1 LVEENF
7 KIGIDLD
14 ISQDSLEDITRKI
27 RKSIDEAFKGIK
39 VPSPVAGGAATVRS
53 MRETS
58 KVSASD
64 HAYKLAKTLTAKDTE
79 KAFAA
84 LNDILNR
91 DEKVKKKEI
100 DASKKVEKSE
110 DKLAKANEDLAAA
123 REEEARRTRQVARE
137 GGSFILPASKTAKPA
152 ATSVAGGQQ
161 GPTNIRIGANIDV
174 RRAAGSQRTAGGGAA
189 GGGNPKASILGDA
202 PREKTGKQA
211 YQSPA
216 EKQSEKGSRYEA
228 GAAAVAKEVSASI
241 QDLRSAIVKA
251 AGGKVDEKFFE
262 RIGLAGSVK
271 AGAGASPVV
280 ERIGKGAE
288 HIGRTIQIVDGKLSQ
303 FSNVITDRIRELTS
317 PAGAERFGRMSRTA
331 ARDKGAFEAQSR
343 QMIGEV
349 FGGLASVEKGK
360 PLAAFQKG
368 GEAQLTV
375 KVSGAL
381 QERLSALEDEA
392 SVIGD
397 LNKVLWQASQGVG
410 ELAGEFQK
418 LKAAGIDVMTTFG
431 LSESIAASAQVE
443 RGERPGPG
451 KPKIVESVTL
461 PVQTR
466 NLADMGIG
474 GIGAMR
480 AARSFQPTQLMELL
494 GGGVPSVMGKGEREA
509 YKTGL
514 IKPGA
519 YKEAKT
525 ALVDPGVI
533 PELLEDQI
541 LFDPNLLKMPMKQ
554 VRSMLVHELAQGI
567 TEGARL
573 AEGQTLGTQ
582 IGGEAILFDKKG
594 MGAQVKSIEKAVVD
608 GMEAYR
614 IEVEEINETI
624 TGMKLTERSGIKG
637 IAKAVPNLAQK
648 YGLPEGTAAAIST
661 SAVARRGS
669 LRLPIEM
676 MSNTIADASG
686 VAAQEIADKIVAAMS
701 EGGQEFAAA
710 IKQVAEAYGLK
721 GFTGAEVVTKGPIA
735 ESQGGQASIMT
746 GKVALGR
753 LPKAGMTGAMD
764 ISERFFNASD
774 VQGLKMSAQSASMAS
789 SMQEN
794 ISRLTKEF
802 GELRAV
808 LSSLVGDSDQ
818 AAAAVKDLSVILPE
832 SLKRLPQAA
841 VAESDLKGTL
851 LDPDLHQ
858 ALALQLP
865 TRTGE
870 KLMRIPSVGTRPG
883 ERESFKTEIGTIG
896 AGAMTRQL
904 DRIME
909 QATKVRT
916 LRGQV
921 PITEN
926 ADAMEEAS
934 NLASKAIRDQVGA
947 IVELGI
953 ESKEGAAAVEQFIQK
968 MEPLIQMLGK
978 GPSGIKFIG
987 QGGEQKEIKRS
998 AANYVKFFDEAMTK
1012 PRDIKGQM
1020 FAAQDVLAQRAGGG
1034 TKVAG
1039 LGGVF
1044 NNLDVLNKVMDM
1056 FQVQLN
1062 GTGEA
1067 AEKAMARLEK
1077 LEEGLIS
1084 MVAEAALSA
1093 EKVPAYKRS
1102 AASGREAG
1110 ASLAPVGLAVEF
1122 PTDVSKELA
1131 AVGERLQQMKAAG
1144 ANVDEALSAFGRMS
1158 ALQASQKG
1166 IPRDAVLINE
1176 EDWKNLVNAVSKKYK
1191 IPEPEAIE
1199 RLQRPGLVQRYPI
1212 TGPRSFLPGKLSR
1225 VGEDVLPR
1233 GNLGVAGP
1241 AAISSPE
1248 DLKAMLQPLMELKSA
1263 KLGRLEQLGGAGE
1276 EAQQLATDITE
1287 LSRVTSN
1294 LIPVFRMTGLN
1305 LDFDGDKIF
1314 FHGDVAKRAASNLET
1329 FSASTK
1335 KVINL
1340 QEIFIGVLGKAISKG
1355 GMGGVEDYSKFF
1367 GQVVKGR
1374 PEGLRKAVLRPEDEE
1389 MAGFEAQ
1396 AHIAGKKSVAILADA
1411 FNSTSLAIT
1420 TGSDKLGDSME
1431 TAIGSIMLGINESL
1445 AQKHG
1450 TGGLAGPSEFLKMF
1464 SGGQIG
1470 KIQEGLKG
1478 KEGFMSQLGE
1488 RNRQMK
1494 PQIREQMLVAGA
1506 GPGGMDRL
1514 KDFFDAEGI
1523 GEKMAAE
1530 LKSGNLTSIVDKAVE
1545 ELDLGNVLKRMF
1557 ELMKQNMIRALT
1569 QGGKTLEQ
1577 ATGEVYDLLKPKGK
1591 TGFIK
1596 GLDPTEII
1604 KQLVPGYAMTRQRI
1618 VKKEIEPL
1626 SPTEK
1631 AKKAL
1636 SLIPQRVADEAGSNL
1651 QLEEP
1656 DVKGPAQAL
1665 AQILKS
1671 WLDGIREKVTFITK
1685 EKMQELTGFRAGGA
1699 YLFKKSA
1706 PKEGIIVARQDKLQQ
1721 FEESLALLGQI
1732 ASGLVDPTKMSV
1744 DALRELRNNLK
1755 QLVETLGH
1763 ENVHKYSK
1771 DWQSAVA
1778 NIVRSLKSAQG
1789 VLALGGEH
1797 GAEVRGFIGRTGN
1810 VAIKYQRARMAEE
1823 SLKRGATE
1831 TTIPTAKG
1839 EGDEVIQNLTA
1850 DKVKEL
1856 MDAAMRSIAEELLA
1870 YQFNP
1875 EQFSALMGGAKGA
1888 AGVPVAVSDFLKNQL
1903 NMLAKA
1909 RPEVLEAAMQAAKAI
1924 NSGYLQGLIETAENA
1939 GPADARQAAESR
1951 ASSLLNFAGRGRFLQ
1966 GQDVLGTQERGIM
1979 ESRQIH
1985 KLSAAER
1992 LPSGQ
1997 LGFGQMRKLGGAARP
2012 ELAGVA
2018 QEVKAIQDAII
2029 AGVAPEELND
2039 MLRKVRGLA
2048 GKTSA
2053 IVSRLT
2059 KSGALSGVS
2068 PINEMVSVVQDF
2080 FMTVAQKMT
2089 TEAREL
2095 QRQIAEMESKG
2106 QIDTPE
2112 FGALLE
2118 KFDRKVVDINTWL
2131 EKAST
2136 ERMGKHGQLAVG
2148 GVTSLKGEM
2157 LPGFKGLGLDVANVK
2172 NFEGVIGGMAGE
2184 GKEGARFA
2192 SLFKDELI
2200 KAAEAARK
2208 GASATEIWSR
2218 IFAIMKQ
2225 HPAEMKDDATKLAAI
2240 FTALGRIV
2248 GTQDQQF
2255 ASAATNLA
2263 EAGKNAKKMRDALE
2277 GISPKDYQQ
2286 VAAAMAG
2293 ATKTQKR
2300 AFARGMGTD
2309 QAGSVM
2315 EQQRSA
2321 MEAMEGRR
2329 KMLEKLVKTPDY
2341 KAMGAPR
2348 HFEKQQFD
2356 IVDPQTGQVIQK
2368 LSAEFKRM
2376 GNTIKAS
2383 MSQGGAATAAFGNQL
2398 QNSLRR
2404 VVQWG
2409 FASGII
2415 YGTVRAFHNLVSV
2428 LTTVDSKM
2436 AELKKVMNTSITDF
2450 TAMQDAAVGMAKGF
2464 GISIEDVL
2472 DGMVVYAQ
2480 QGLTMNETMERTR
2493 ATLMA
2498 VNVTTLTSTEATDA
2512 LTSVMKSFGDEVSS
2526 SMMAVD
2532 SWAAVAATTA
2542 VSAKDLAVAIQRS
2555 GSAAKASGVGFH
2567 DLLGL
2572 TASIGSVTRQSGA
2585 EVATGIKFMLRS
2597 MGRPA
2602 AQKSLLG
2609 VGVKSQD
2616 VTGNLKPSMD
2626 ILGDLAGRWDKLS
2639 SSQKM
2644 NTAQAIAGI
2653 RHYNQFMVLMEHWTD
2668 ALDASAT
2675 SQTAQG
2681 FATRKNEIALG
2692 TFSKQM
2698 QTLRETVKSLAIDLG
2713 KTMLPAMSMVVGAVQ
2728 LMVSALDMLPDSLKA
2743 VGVAGVAGMLA
2754 FHKAADVVLDTLT
2767 AIGGTDTTDKIK
2779 KKGIIGSALGAG
2791 ASVVGSWR
2799 TASALS
2805 TAPSLKGAAGSIGGI
2820 KPVDAKN
2827 LKDAMEA
2834 ARFDKETG
2842 NVGMLAK
2849 AFFLLQRGTVA
2860 WAASLTTLKGIM
2872 ITTGIGALAVALGFL
2887 AAELMKAGKTG
2898 KDVEDEMF
2906 DMIGK
2911 AQDTANAFKSQGMQ
2925 IGKITHMWDK
2935 YASAVETAA
2944 DPAKLRAALGD
2955 GNFKSPLKALKD
2967 YEDAIYS
2974 TGKAFASLDPS
2985 MIEGISDT
2993 GEYIYTASDGMKA
3006 LTVSAADAQNATVAA
3021 MQTKVIK
3028 AYADE
3033 ITKAKG
3039 AWARFQEIISLGTKK
3054 MDLITQIGNV
3064 RDKIQELGKEMQDL
3078 ASKGI
3083 SPTSM
3088 QSEMNG
3094 YVKEELELRGQILA
3108 SADELKRVLDQ
3119 MPRFENTDLAFTAL
3133 SSSDFKNSMQSLA
3146 MSGGAGREASA
3157 GSLQMRGMARQ
3168 VGLGGLVGTETTA
3181 NADRMLQDLLERGI
3195 KTRQGA
3201 PTAAGQI
3208 GAMSP
3213 EAARLMLGAATGK
3226 TLKEGEKPKE
3236 VERARTVITGMNQ
3249 LTGELVYYF
3258 ENGLTDAIDKLDD
3271 SEVTME
3277 LRKAMETMFTMDR
3290 SSLEA
3295 AAERGRKLLTL
3306 QATGAMAGIRVPEGG
3321 MPDIGPGTFRE
3332 TSVEQRVM
3340 GTLPDELERL
3350 ATIQSELTEIS
3361 KKYNESL
3368 DEGSAVSE
3376 EFAGTLK
3383 NNINTMSQTTRD
3395 LVRAMKIEE
3404 FDLTNLAHIHTAF
3417 AKLEQTLLDAG
3428 KAARDAAIE
3437 EETRADL
3444 LKHTSGAMA
3453 GLAVAPQ
3460 LDLGKSFRELTAGER
3475 LQKEMGPGFSRTLS
3489 KIAGVESKYS
3499 AGIQKTTDI
3508 RKQIGDF
3515 DEMNANLEKA
3525 RGTLTKELENSVKAE
3540 LTGTTKDTQTLIDH
3554 MQQMNEASLSELQKQ
3569 TPILDR
3575 ILEAMKTSIKVQA
3588 ADSPEKK
3595 MEAMTKGLGEIES
3608 SRLLE
3613 LMGAGGKKVLESF
3626 IGTDVGLPLMSAEER
3641 GMSADKRKIAESSI
3655 KFSSEESRAQFED
3668 VRARLKEAM
3677 ERADRAAG
3685 VNPLGF
3691 IEGDA
3696 AANLSPAERN
3706 QMPQANRDEILS
3718 LQKEL
3723 LSNEDVA
3730 KASKNRMGL
3739 YARQEVAEKQQ
3750 NQLKEVELR
3759 KQNLLNQIAEARAR
3773 VMGQLTSA
3781 EQQAYAETEAASRI
3795 LMAKE
3800 GFRLAEATMGF
3811 ALAMENVIKDFQ
3823 KAEMLAYEKQGSDI
3837 EGAFA
3842 RVGQPGFKT
3851 TFEQQREEIEAR
3863 RGLGPRTLDEMR
3875 SDVTD
3880 MDKVDFDE
3888 KEARIKEEQDIE
3900 VSALRQQQSQAES
3913 IRSLLA
3919 DQLMGGDLPSDL
3931 EGMTRNY
3938 LDTLTQE
3945 LATSEQANAGALG
3958 EDLTFQGVPA
3968 LDDARNFL
3976 QQIQESAKETA
3987 RKAELAFQQQINQP
4001 LLDQQKITNQLL
4013 MGIKDNT
4020 AGSNMPGTALT
4031 GEGMMSGG
4039 AAVATYGG
4047 APVGQQMTSTTGM
4060 APAAP
4065 GDIMNWMSKL
4075 GDAGNRFEM
4084 RGDLGGGSKPSYDLG
4099 KRIGGTQIYQGE
4111 SDTGVGDFV
4120 KEQTLGAATGTSG
4133 PLTAMEKLKTLMEI
4147 EKKSP
4152 ATDAYVPTGMF
4163 RGGTGP
4169 LAFSDRE
4176 DTTFGDA
4183 QNQVGA
4189 SNYNQVLE
4197 ANNALKLG
4205 NRAFTSSSTVTDSE
4219 NGRTPGSQVDDVA
4232 TGKATPGSEGQTE
4245 ALTSLSD
4252 QFSTLI
4258 EAINALVSTP
4268 DQGSQEIVS
4277 AITDSSAALTEL
4289 LGGTLTVSVDNV
4301 PTVSIE
4307 GLEDALSGA
4316 FSSSGLGSVGS
4327 EVADARLRLEVLEG
4341 IIDPSGPSVEDRIT
4355 AATEAISANLDVAG
4369 TTLTTLEESLGA
4381 LTSQVEAL
4389 APLTDLDTQ
4398 VTSLEEGVTTLTA
4411 QVETNTSAIT
4421 TVQTNVDENTNL
4433 INELTAA
4440 NEEFK
4445 TSVDVVVASNAETVA
4460 LVEEFETAIEDMT
4473 TRVAAAE
4480 ATVTAAAATVT
4491 DLQDSLTALSTSI
4504 DSNKQ
4509 SSEAA
4514 DRELSDALSKLET
4527 KITQNTTDIQV
4538 VRGKS
4543 ETALSQA
4550 QQALNLARQ
4559 SGR

>member
-1 LVEENF
+1 MVEENF

-14 ISQDSLEDITRKI
+14 IAQDSLEDVTRKI
-27 RKSIDEAFKGIK
+27 RKSIDEAFKGLK
-39 VPSPVAGGAATVRS
+39 VTNPLAGGAATVRS

-58 KVSASD
+58 KVRGSD
-64 HAYKLAKTLTAKDTE
+64 YTKELMKALGSTNTQRELEKLEKTLKEEDKT
-79 KAFAA
+79 
-84 LNDILNR
+84 
-91 DEKVKKKEI
+91 KKQGI
-100 DASKKVEKSE
+100 TASKKVEKADE
-110 DKLAKANEDLAAA
+110 KLAKSTEELAAA
-123 REEEARRTRQVARE
+123 RADEASRLRKVARE
-137 GGSFILPASKTAKPA
+137 GGSFILPASKTARPG
-152 ATSVAGGQQ
+152 SVAEKQR

-174 RRAAGSQRTAGGGAA
+174 RRAAGSQRTAGGGAG

-211 YQSPA
+211 YQSPT

-303 FSNVITDRIRELTS
+303 FSNIITDRIRDLTS
-317 PAGAERFGRMSRTA
+317 PAGSERLGRMSRVA
-331 ARDKGAFEAQSR
+331 ARDKGAFEAQAR

-349 FGGLASVEKGK
+349 FGGLTPVEKGK

-375 KVSGAL
+375 KVSGAM
-381 QERLSALEDEA
+381 QERLSALQDEA
-392 SVIGD
+392 SVIGE
-397 LNKVLWQASQGVG
+397 LNKILWQASQGVG
-410 ELAGEFQK
+410 ELAGEFAK

-431 LSESIAASAQVE
+431 LSESIAAQAMVQ
-443 RGERPGPG
+443 RGERTTPG
-451 KPKIVESVTL
+451 KLGPVEEVSL

-466 NLADMGIG
+466 NLAALGLG
-474 GIGAMR
+474 GAGAMR
-480 AARSFQPTQLMELL
+480 PARSFQPHQLMELI

-514 IKPGA
+514 YKPGA

-533 PELLEDQI
+533 PELFEDQI
-541 LFDPNLLKMPMKQ
+541 LFDPNLLKMPIKQ

-573 AEGQTLGTQ
+573 AQGQTLGTQ

-594 MGAQVKSIEKAVVD
+594 IGAQVKSIQKAVID

-614 IEVEEINETI
+614 VEVEEINETI

-701 EGGQEFAAA
+701 EGGQEFASA

-735 ESQGGQASIMT
+735 ASQGGQASIMT

-753 LPKAGMTGAMD
+753 LPKAGMRGPMD
-764 ISERFFNASD
+764 ISERFFGAAD
-774 VQGLKMSAQSASMAS
+774 IQGLKMTAQSGAMAKA
-789 SMQEN
+789 MQEN
-794 ISRLTKEF
+794 ISQLTKEF

-808 LSSLVGDSDQ
+808 LSSLVGDTDQ
-818 AAAAVKDLSVILPE
+818 ATAAVKDLSVILPE
-832 SLKRLPQAA
+832 SLKRLPQSA
-841 VAESDLKGTL
+841 VSENDLKGTL
-851 LDPDLHQ
+851 LDPDLQQ

-865 TRTGE
+865 TRGGAD
-870 KLMRIPSVGTRPG
+870 KLLRVPSVGSRPG
-883 ERESFKTEIGTIG
+883 QRDLFRTEIGTVG

-904 DRIME
+904 DKIME
-909 QATKVRT
+909 QATKVRS

-934 NLASKAIRDQVGA
+934 NLASKAIRDQIGA
-947 IVELGI
+947 IVELGV
-953 ESKEGAAAVEQFIQK
+953 ESKEGAAAAEQFIQK

-978 GPSGIKFIG
+978 GPAGIKFIG

-998 AANYVKFFDEAMTK
+998 AANYVKFLDEAMSK
-1012 PRDIKGQM
+1012 PRDIKGQL
-1020 FAAQDVLAQRAGGG
+1020 FAAQDVLAQRAGGKG
-1034 TKVAG
+1034 KVAS

-1044 NNLDVLNKVMDM
+1044 NNLEVLNKVMDM
-1056 FQVQLN
+1056 FQVTLD
-1062 GTGEA
+1062 GTSEA
-1067 AEKAMARLEK
+1067 ATKAMERLEK

-1093 EKVPAYKRS
+1093 DKTAPYKRS
-1102 AASGREAG
+1102 AAQAKEAG
-1110 ASLAPVGLAVEF
+1110 ASLAPIGVAIEF

-1176 EDWKNLVNAVSKKYK
+1176 EDWKNLVASVSKKYK
-1191 IPEPEAIE
+1191 IPEAESIE
-1199 RLQRPGLVQRYPI
+1199 RLQRTGLVNRYPV

-1248 DLKAMLQPLMELKSA
+1248 DLKAMLQPLLSLKTA
-1263 KLGRLEQLGGAGE
+1263 KLGRLEEIGGAGE
-1276 EAQQLATDITE
+1276 EAQQLATEIIE
-1287 LSRVTSN
+1287 LSRVTSG
-1294 LIPVFRMTGLN
+1294 LIPVFRSTGLN
-1305 LDFDGDKIF
+1305 LDFDGDQIT
-1314 FHGDVAKRAASNLET
+1314 FHGDVAKRASSNLES
-1329 FSASTK
+1329 FSDSTK

-1340 QEIFIGVLGKAISKG
+1340 QDAFIGILGKTLSKG
-1355 GMGGVEDYSKFF
+1355 GMGGVEEYSKFF

-1374 PEGLRKAVLRPEDEE
+1374 PEGMRTATLRPADEE
-1389 MAGFEAQ
+1389 MAGFEAH
-1396 AHIAGKKSVAILADA
+1396 AHIAGKKSVAILSDA
-1411 FNSTSLAIT
+1411 FNGMLLAVT
-1420 TGSDKLGDSME
+1420 AGGDKLGDAFD
-1431 TAIGSIMLGINESL
+1431 TWIGSLMLGINKAL

-1450 TGGLAGPSEFLKMF
+1450 GGGLAGPNEFLNMF
-1464 SGGQIG
+1464 RRGELG
-1470 KIQEGLKG
+1470 KIQEGMKG
-1478 KEGFMSQLGE
+1478 KGGFLGDLGE
-1488 RNRQMK
+1488 MNREMKAQM
-1494 PQIREQMLVAGA
+1494 REQMLVAGA
-1506 GPGGMDRL
+1506 GPGGMGRL
-1514 KDFFDAEGI
+1514 KGFFDAEGI
-1523 GEKMAAE
+1523 GEKLAAQ
-1530 LKSGNLTSIVDKAVE
+1530 LKSGNLTQIVDAAVE

-1557 ELMKQNMIRALT
+1557 EMMKTNMIKAFT
-1569 QGGKTLEQ
+1569 QGGMTLEQ

-1596 GLDPTEII
+1596 GLDPRKILKEM
-1604 KQLVPGYAMTRQRI
+1604 VPGYALTRQKI
-1618 VKKEIEPL
+1618 SKEELGDL
-1626 SPTEK
+1626 SPAEK

-1636 SLIPQRVADEAGSNL
+1636 TLIPERIAEQTESL
-1651 QLEEP
+1651 LSETKEP

-1665 AQILKS
+1665 AQQLTS
-1671 WLDGIREKVTFITK
+1671 WLDGIRDKIEFVTK
-1685 EKMQELTGFRAGGA
+1685 ERMKELTGFEAAGA
-1699 YLFKKSA
+1699 YIFKKGQRA
-1706 PKEGIIVARQDKLQQ
+1706 EGGIYAQENILKG
-1721 FEESLALLGQI
+1721 FEKSLKILGEI
-1732 ASGLVDPTKMSV
+1732 AAGTADPTTMTAE
-1744 DALRELRNNLK
+1744 ALRRLQGSLK
-1755 QLVETLGH
+1755 SFVEVIGH
-1763 ENVHKYSK
+1763 ENVHKYAA
-1771 DWQSAVA
+1771 DWQTSIA
-1778 NIVRSLKSAQG
+1778 NIIRSLKSAKG
-1789 VLALGGEH
+1789 TLSMEGEH
-1797 GAEVRGFIGRTGN
+1797 GG
-1810 VAIKYQRARMAEE
+1810 AIKSFVRNTPSLFLRVKRARIAEE
-1823 SLKRGATE
+1823 ALQRGQTE
-1831 TTIPTAKG
+1831 VSVPKFG
-1839 EGDEVIQNLTA
+1839 SEGGYGVIRNLTA
-1850 DKVKEL
+1850 DKVKEM
-1856 MDAAMRSIAEELLA
+1856 MDDVNRSIAEELLA
-1870 YQFNP
+1870 YQFQP
-1875 EQFSALMGGAKGA
+1875 AQLTEKMGGQI
-1888 AGVPVAVSDFLKNQL
+1888 PEAVSEFLQRQL
-1903 NMLAKA
+1903 GMLAKA
-1909 RPEVLEAAMQAAKAI
+1909 RPEVLEAAIQAAKAI
-1924 NSGYLQGLIETAENA
+1924 NSGYLDGLISAAQNT
-1939 GPADARQAAESR
+1939 GPAQARQAAESR
-1951 ASSLLNFAGRGRFLQ
+1951 GASLLGFAGRGGFLKAQ
-1966 GQDVLGTQERGIM
+1966 EVLGAQERGIM
-1979 ESRQIH
+1979 ESRQVH
-1985 KLSAAER
+1985 KLSAAQR
-1992 LPSGQ
+1992 LESGQ
-1997 LGFGQMRKLGGAARP
+1997 LGFGAMRQIGGADRP

-2018 QEVKAIQDAII
+2018 KEIKEIQDAII
-2029 AGVAPEELND
+2029 AGVAPDELNTL
-2039 MLRKVRGLA
+2039 LRRVRGLA

-2095 QRQIAEMESKG
+2095 QRAIAEMESKG
-2106 QIDTPE
+2106 QVDTPE

-2131 EKAST
+2131 EKASV

-2157 LPGFKGLGLDVANVK
+2157 LPGFKGLGLDVANIK
-2172 NFEGVIGGMAGE
+2172 NFEGVIAGMAGE

-2240 FTALGRIV
+2240 FSALGRIV

-2255 ASAATNLA
+2255 AQAATNLG

-2315 EQQRSA
+2315 EQQKAA

-2329 KMLEKLVKTPDY
+2329 RMLEKLVRTPDY

-2376 GNTIKAS
+2376 GNTVKAS
-2383 MSQGGAATAAFGNQL
+2383 MSQAGAATAAFGNQL

-2409 FASGII
+2409 FASGIV
-2415 YGTVRAFHNLVSV
+2415 YGTIRAFHNLVSV
-2428 LTTVDSKM
+2428 ITTVDSKM
-2436 AELKKVMNTSITDF
+2436 AELKKVMNTSVTDF
-2450 TAMQDAAVGMAKGF
+2450 QAMQDAAVGMAKGF
-2464 GISIEDVL
+2464 GVSIDEVL

-2493 ATLMA
+2493 ATMMA

-2512 LTSVMKSFGDEVSS
+2512 LTSVMKAFGDEVDS

-2542 VSAKDLAVAIQRS
+2542 VSAKDLAVAVQRS

-2597 MGRPA
+2597 MSRPA

-2639 SSQKM
+2639 SAQKM

-2653 RHYNQFMVLMEHWTD
+2653 RHYNQFMALMEHWTD

-2675 SQTAQG
+2675 SQTSQG
-2681 FATRKNEIALG
+2681 FATRKNAIALQ

-2698 QTLRETVKSLAIDLG
+2698 QTLRETVKSLALDLG
-2713 KTMLPAMSMVVGAVQ
+2713 KSMLPAMNMVVSVVQ
-2728 LMVSALDMLPDSLKA
+2728 KMVGVLDLIPDPLKA
-2743 VGVAGVAGMLA
+2743 IGVAGVAGMLA
-2754 FHKAADVVLDTLT
+2754 FHKASDVVLDTLT
-2767 AIGGTDTTDKIK
+2767 AIAGTDVGNAV
-2779 KKGIIGSALGAG
+2779 KGMGLTGTAAAAAKGAG
-2791 ASVVGSWR
+2791 GMFKGMKTASVLAGAVDPKQVKTLKEAMETMRLEKSARDVGVLAEAFFTLKRGTLAWA
-2799 TASALS
+2799 T
-2805 TAPSLKGAAGSIGGI
+2805 SLKTI
-2820 KPVDAKN
+2820 KG
-2827 LKDAMEA
+2827 L
-2834 ARFDKETG
+2834 
-2842 NVGMLAK
+2842 
-2849 AFFLLQRGTVA
+2849 
-2860 WAASLTTLKGIM
+2860 M
-2872 ITTGIGALAVALGFL
+2872 ITTGIGALVVALGFL
-2887 AAELMKAGKTG
+2887 TNELMKASKTG
-2898 KDVEDEMF
+2898 KETEDEMF
-2906 DMIGK
+2906 DMIGR
-2911 AQDTANAFKSQGMQ
+2911 AQDTANAFRSQGTQ
-2925 IGKITHMWDK
+2925 ISKITHLWDR

-2944 DPAKLRAALGD
+2944 DPAKLRKALGD
-2955 GNFKSPLKALKD
+2955 GSFKSPQKALKA
-2967 YEDAIYS
+2967 YEEAVS
-2974 TGKAFASLDPS
+2974 RTGTAFATLDPS
-2985 MIEGISDT
+2985 MIEGISET
-2993 GEYIYTASDGMKA
+2993 GDYLYIASDGMKA
-3006 LTVSAADAQNATVAA
+3006 LAVSAADAQNATVSA

-3039 AWARFQEIISLGTKK
+3039 AWARFQEIISFGTQK
-3054 MDLITQIGNV
+3054 MDLISQIEGA
-3064 RDKIQELGKEMQDL
+3064 REKINELGAEMQDL

-3083 SPTSM
+3083 APM
-3088 QSEMNG
+3088 HLQGEMNNA
-3094 YVKEELELRGQILA
+3094 VQRELELRGEILA
-3108 SADELKRVLDQ
+3108 SAGELKRVLDQ
-3119 MPRFENTDLAFTAL
+3119 LPRFESSELAFAAL
-3133 SSSDFKNSMQSLA
+3133 SSPDMKKSMQALA
-3146 MSGGAGREASA
+3146 MSGAAGREATA
-3157 GSLQMRGMARQ
+3157 GSIQMRGMARQ
-3168 VGLGGLVGTETTA
+3168 VGMGGLVGMETTA
-3181 NADRMLQDLLERGI
+3181 NAQRFIEDMVEKGMKLRG
-3195 KTRQGA
+3195 GA
-3201 PTAAGQI
+3201 PTEAGQI
-3208 GAMSP
+3208 GVLNPESAKAMIEIASGAERLA
-3213 EAARLMLGAATGK
+3213 EAK
-3226 TLKEGEKPKE
+3226 KPAD
-3236 VERARTVITGMNQ
+3236 VIERARTVITGMDE
-3249 LTGELVYYF
+3249 LSGEIIYYF
-3258 ENGLTDAIDKLDD
+3258 ENGVDGAMTAVRQSQLGP
-3271 SEVTME
+3271 E
-3277 LRKAMETMFTMDR
+3277 LQAAMEDMLTLDR
-3290 SSLEA
+3290 SQLEA

-3306 QATGAMAGIRVPEGG
+3306 QSTGALAGIRIPEGG

-3332 TSVEQRVM
+3332 LTSEQRIM
-3340 GTLPDELERL
+3340 GALPDEMERL
-3350 ATIQSELTEIS
+3350 SKIQNELTEIQ
-3361 KKYNESL
+3361 KRYNEEL
-3368 DEGSAVSE
+3368 EGGADISE
-3376 EFAGTLK
+3376 ESATAIKENFNVMNQSTK
-3383 NNINTMSQTTRD
+3383 E
-3395 LVRAMKIEE
+3395 LVRSLKMEQ
-3404 FDLTNLAHIHTAF
+3404 FDLTVLAHIESAF
-3417 AKLEQTLLDAG
+3417 AKLQQTLLDAG

-3453 GLAVAPQ
+3453 GMAVAPQ
-3460 LDLGKSFRELTAGER
+3460 LDFGKSLRELSAGER
-3475 LQKEMGPGFSRTLS
+3475 LQKEMGPGFARTLS
-3489 KIAGVESKYS
+3489 KIASVETRYS
-3499 AGIQKTTDI
+3499 SGIQRTTDI
-3508 RKQIGDF
+3508 RKQMADF
-3515 DEMNANLEKA
+3515 DEMSSNLEQA
-3525 RGTLTKELENSVKAE
+3525 RGTLTKEMENSVKAE
-3540 LTGTTKDTQTLIDH
+3540 LSGITKGEQTVADMIQ
-3554 MQQMNEASLSELQKQ
+3554 MQGEASLSELQKQ

-3575 ILEAMKTSIKVQA
+3575 MLEVMKTSAEVQA
-3588 ADSPEKK
+3588 ASSPE
-3595 MEAMTKGLGEIES
+3595 E
-3608 SRLLE
+3608 
-3613 LMGAGGKKVLESF
+3613 
-3626 IGTDVGLPLMSAEER
+3626 
-3641 GMSADKRKIAESSI
+3641 KRKAFDAGMANVEADRLMEVLGAAGPKTLEGFITGQAGLRRKAKEEQGILPGDIFERVAPNI
-3655 KFSSEESRAQFED
+3655 KFNSEESRARFEEISKKLEAAYEKPAGLHD
-3668 VRARLKEAM
+3668 VVAM
-3677 ERADRAAG
+3677 AG
-3685 VNPLGF
+3685 GPTGAPGEY
-3691 IEGDA
+3691 EGMM
-3696 AANLSPAERN
+3696 ANATS
-3706 QMPQANRDEILS
+3706 EITDI
-3718 LQKEL
+3718 QKEL
-3723 LSNEDVA
+3723 LTIP
-3730 KASKNRMGL
+3730 
-3739 YARQEVAEKQQ
+3739 EVADAARGLAKSLAYRETATKQ
-3750 NQLKEVELR
+3750 ELAISESNAKR
-3759 KQNLLNQIAEARAR
+3759 QSLINQIAEARAR
-3773 VMGQLTSA
+3773 VMSQLTSA
-3781 EQQAYAETEAASRI
+3781 EKEAYADTENASRI

-3823 KAEMLAYEKQGSDI
+3823 KAELLAYEKQGSDI

-3875 SDVTD
+3875 GDVAD
-3880 MDKVDFDE
+3880 MEKVDFDE
-3888 KEARIKEEQDIE
+3888 KEARIKEQQDIE
-3900 VSALRQQQSQAES
+3900 VAALRQQQSQAEA

-3919 DQLMGGDLPSDL
+3919 DQLMGGDLAPDL

-3945 LATSEQANAGALG
+3945 LATSEQASMGG
-3958 EDLTFQGVPA
+3958 MGDDLTFQGVPA
-3968 LDDARNFL
+3968 LEDARSFL
-3976 QQIQESAKETA
+3976 QQIQETAKEQA
-3987 RKAELAFQQQINQP
+3987 RKAELQFQQQINQP
-4001 LLDQQKITNQLL
+4001 IVDQQKITNQLL

-4020 AGSNMPGTALT
+4020 AAGTSPGAALT
-4031 GEGMMSGG
+4031 GEGLMSGG
-4039 AAVATYGG
+4039 SAASYGG
-4047 APVGQQMTSTTGM
+4047 GPIGQQLAATAGM

-4065 GDIMNWMSKL
+4065 DVMNWMSSL
-4075 GDAGNRFEM
+4075 GDAGNAFE
-4084 RGDLGGGSKPSYDLG
+4084 LSGSDKAG
-4099 KRIGGTQIYQGE
+4099 V
-4111 SDTGVGDFV
+4111 TG
-4120 KEQTLGAATGTSG
+4120 
-4133 PLTAMEKLKTLMEI
+4133 LKTLMGI
-4147 EKKSP
+4147 EKSSP
-4152 ATDAYVPTGMF
+4152 ATMAFTPTGMF
-4163 RGGTGP
+4163 RGGTDT

-4232 TGKATPGSEGQTE
+4232 TGKATPGSEAQTE
-4245 ALTSLSD
+4245 ALSSLSE

-4258 EAINALVSTP
+4258 EAINALASTP

-4277 AITDSSAALTEL
+4277 AITDSSAAITEL
-4289 LGGTLTVSVDNV
+4289 LGGTLTVSVENV
-4301 PTVSIE
+4301 PAVTVD
-4307 GLEDALSGA
+4307 GLEDAFSSALSG
-4316 FSSSGLGSVGS
+4316 SGLGTVGS

-4355 AATEAISANLDVAG
+4355 AATEALSANLDVAG

-4411 QVETNTSAIT
+4411 QVETNTTALT
-4421 TVQTNVDENTNL
+4421 TLQTNVDENANL

-4440 NEEFK
+4440 NADFK
-4445 TSVDVVVASNAETVA
+4445 TSVDAVVASNAETQA
-4460 LVEEFETAIEDMT
+4460 LVEEFESSFEDIT
-4473 TRVAAAE
+4473 SRVAAAE

-4504 DSNKQ
+4504 DSNRQ
-4509 SSEAA
+4509 LSEAA
-4514 DRELSDALSKLET
+4514 DRELSDSLSKLET
-4527 KITQNTTDIQV
+4527 RITQNTTDIQV
-4538 VRGKS
+4538 VRGKT

-4559 SGR
+4559 PSR